1 MAPSRHGVENKTTGA
16 GVYIFFIPTAAIFLP
31 IWHRHPY
38 SLPTESTTA
47 QEVLMDIVWLAL
59 LGAFFLLLV
68 GLTFGCDRLIPRR
81 K

>member
-1 MAPSRHGVENKTTGA
+1 
-16 GVYIFFIPTAAIFLP
+16 
-31 IWHRHPY
+31 
-38 SLPTESTTA
+38 
-47 QEVLMDIVWLAL
+47 MDIVWLAL